1 MSALCQP
8 TAEQILAPPEFT
20 PDELQAMHRWCLK
33 YRDLVRAGVTPT
45 LEQDAQFRILARVT
59 YETGVACES

>member
-1 MSALCQP
+1 MSVPQKN
-8 TAEQILAPPEFT
+8 EEIAPQEFT
-20 PDELQAMHRWCLK
+20 PDELEAMHRWCLK
-33 YRDLVRAGVTPT
+33 YRDLVRAGITPT